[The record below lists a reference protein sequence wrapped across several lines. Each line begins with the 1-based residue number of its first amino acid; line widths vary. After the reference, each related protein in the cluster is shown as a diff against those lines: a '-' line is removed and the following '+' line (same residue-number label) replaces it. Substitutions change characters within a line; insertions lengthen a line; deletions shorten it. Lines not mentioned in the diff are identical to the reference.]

1 MLLKDQKF
9 DMSPKKKC
17 EIAPRIFIKKGWGVK
32 LRQTMP
38 PFTQTERLKNHTSD
52 DLVGEVFVYHKDH
65 PGSDGIHSSF
75 NPVFEVG
82 TVKLLYV
89 AKNKKLSLHFHKDKK
104 ETFFVVF
111 GAFEVIL
118 ISDGIKDVV
127 KFEEGDTLYIPP
139 CMIHQIKGLHKKNIL
154 LEVSTKDDAQ
164 DSYRI
169 RKGD

>member
-1 MLLKDQKF
+1 MN
-9 DMSPKKKC
+9 PEKKC
-17 EIAPRIFIKKGWGVK
+17 AIAPRIFIEKGWGVK
-32 LRQTMP
+32 LRKSAP

-65 PGSDGIHSSF
+65 PGSDGIHSHF

-89 AKNKKLSLHFHKDKK
+89 AKNKKLSLHFHKEK
-104 ETFFVVF
+104 EEIFYMVK
-111 GAFEVIL
+111 GALSVTL
-118 ISDGIKDVV
+118 ISDGKKDVI

-139 CMIHQIKGLHKKNIL
+139 CMVHQMKGLQKENIL
-154 LEVSTKDDAQ
+154 LEVSTKDEKI

-169 RKGD
+169 EKGD